1 MTDFAIQIALLLVGC
16 YLVGTIPFGL
26 LVARTRGIDIR
37 QHGSGNYGAT
47 NVSRVLGKKYG
58 ALVLVLDVAKG
69 ACTSLAGKWFID
81 RHAGALAGEAADLVW
96 LGTGVMCVLGNTYPF
111 YLGFRGGKGVAT
123 ALGVI
128 LGIYP
133 YLTFAALVALVV
145 WVFAALT
152 WRYVSLASMI
162 AAALLPV
169 FFLAF
174 AYFLEWRV
182 SHHYPLLILT
192 LVMAGIVIL
201 RHRANI
207 GRLLTGTESRI
218 GQRGKSASAE

>member
-1 MTDFAIQIALLLVGC
+1 MTSFAFQIALLLVFC

-26 LVARTRGIDIR
+26 LVGRVRGIDIR

-47 NVSRVLGKKYG
+47 NVGRVLGRKFG
-58 ALVLVLDVAKG
+58 ALVLLLDVCKG
-69 ACTSLAGKWFID
+69 AFTSIAGKWFIV
-81 RHAGALAGEAADLVW
+81 RHAGTLSGEAADLVW

-123 ALGVI
+123 TLGVI

-133 YLTFAALVALVV
+133 FLTYPALAALGAWLLA
-145 WVFAALT
+145 VFA

-162 AAALLPV
+162 AAGLLPV
-169 FFLAF
+169 LHVAF
-174 AYFLEWRV
+174 AVALEWRLA
-182 SHHYPLLILT
+182 HHYPLLILT
-192 LVMAGIVIL
+192 IIVAGIVIL

-207 GRLLTGTESRI
+207 GRLLAGTESRI
-218 GQRGKSASAE
+218 GQSSA